1 MEAIVDYEHEF
12 NFDEL
17 YFTSPSSINGGNYF
31 IKIINGSTPLYL
43 QPPKCT
49 LKDGIKKSGRRMY
62 CDLMFNQADAKV
74 IE

>member
-43 QPPKCT
+43 QPP
-49 LKDGIKKSGRRMY
+49 
-62 CDLMFNQADAKV
+62 
-74 IE
+74 